1 MIITDLMGESTEYD
15 QSVPA
20 SPAKLIELVLKG
32 SLSSYDSLKSKY
44 SFDNMAFTKLKS
56 TYKQRTSNQL
66 SKTGDKKVTA
76 RTQKQ
81 YDIILNF
88 MEQGKEY
95 GIQDF
100 CNLLELKESR
110 TNELLNGLLIN
121 ENKIEIVGANRDRR
135 YLLI

>member
-88 MEQGKEY
+88 MEQGIEY
-95 GIQDF
+95 GIQVF

-121 ENKIEIVGANRDRR
+121 ENKIEIVGAKRDRR
-135 YLLI
+135 YRLI

>member
-1 MIITDLMGESTEYD
+1 MEPKFNSD
-15 QSVPA
+15 
-20 SPAKLIELVLKG
+20 
-32 SLSSYDSLKSKY
+32 YDSFLLLLRNLNFNTPKISKNG
-44 SFDNMAFTKLKS
+44 DKKTAI
-56 TYKQRTSNQL
+56 
-66 SKTGDKKVTA
+66 KTGDKKVTA

-121 ENKIEIVGANRDRR
+121 ENKIEIVGAKRDRR
-135 YLLI
+135 YRLI

>member
-66 SKTGDKKVTA
+66 SKTAIKKS
-76 RTQKQ
+76 
-81 YDIILNF
+81 L
-88 MEQGKEY
+88 QG
-95 GIQDF
+95 
-100 CNLLELKESR
+100 LKNSM
-110 TNELLNGLLIN
+110 I
-121 ENKIEIVGANRDRR
+121 
-135 YLLI
+135 